1 MDRAQILQHLLNLSN
16 ADDLPLSA
24 AGDYAGVDPETEEK
38 ILRLWLDTVEQNS
51 WLVPDGVFRM
61 RPEDGAAAVAAGAV
75 YFLSGYLL
83 ARRELIEVVQE
94 MGLKV

>member
-1 MDRAQILQHLLNLSN
+1 
-16 ADDLPLSA
+16 
-24 AGDYAGVDPETEEK
+24 
-38 ILRLWLDTVEQNS
+38 
-51 WLVPDGVFRM
+51 M
-61 RPEDGAAAVAAGAV
+61 RPEDGTAVVAAGAG

>member
-1 MDRAQILQHLLNLSN
+1 MDRAQILQHLLTLSN
-16 ADDLPLSA
+16 AENLPLCA
-24 AGDYAGVDPETEEK
+24 AGDYAGVDPETEEE
-38 ILRLWLDTVEQNS
+38 ILRLWLETVEHNS

-61 RPEDGAAAVAAGAV
+61 RPEDGAAAVAAGAG
-75 YFLSGYLL
+75 YFLNGYLL